1 MIAKY
6 QLDYKKKE
14 VWRRERQNLEET
26 RGLHFWQ
33 GPEGLFKQ
41 GPFIPMD
48 ILRWNLKEKGY
59 MKGSYVLP
67 FLRGMLIAQCCTM
80 NFKNRE
86 HLIVQ

>member
-41 GPFIPMD
+41 GP
-48 ILRWNLKEKGY
+48 NGY
-59 MKGSYVLP
+59 FEMELERERVYERVICSSFFEGIVNCS
-67 FLRGMLIAQCCTM
+67 MLY
-80 NFKNRE
+80 NE
-86 HLIVQ
+86 L